1 MWSLGV
7 LFLDLACGDRIWES
21 PTARDE
27 RYQKFCED
35 PSAFL
40 RSEYPLNDHTR
51 HLLLHIFSP
60 ERYRISLKTLREE
73 IYSIDDF
80 YLSDYEIASST
91 LQVQRNAVKYGPWT
105 NLAEGSYG
113 RLAEVLHE
121 CGVEDLPSNS
131 DTDSSTE
138 FVDISLTTPQN
149 EPLHFRSDCIK
160 DEDKPTPC
168 IADLYPSTY

>member
-1 MWSLGV
+1 MWSLGI
-7 LFLDLACGDRIWES
+7 LLLDLACGGRIWES
-21 PTARDE
+21 PTAKDE
-27 RYQKFCED
+27 RYRAFCED

-40 RSEYPLNDHTR
+40 RSEYPLNEHTR
-51 HLLLHIFSP
+51 YLLLRIFSP
-60 ERYRISLKTLREE
+60 ERYRISLKALREE

-91 LQVQRNAVKYGPWT
+91 LQVQKNAMKYGPWT
-105 NLAEGSYG
+105 NLAEGDYS

-121 CGVEDLPSNS
+121 CGAESLPSNS

-160 DEDKPTPC
+160 DEDQTTPY
-168 IADLYPSTY
+168 IAGLYPSTY